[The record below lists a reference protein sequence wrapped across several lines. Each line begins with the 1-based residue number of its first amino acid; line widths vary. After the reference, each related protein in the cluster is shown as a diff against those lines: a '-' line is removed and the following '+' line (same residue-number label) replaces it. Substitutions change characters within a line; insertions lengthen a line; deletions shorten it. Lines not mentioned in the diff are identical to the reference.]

1 MFLMS
6 PRSSLRSTYYVVAIL
21 LLPLVALWRH
31 DDPLFSPLWQSD
43 PWFYLGYF
51 RDLVNFKRDLFPGL
65 YYGSRLSWILPGWLA
80 HRILPP
86 LFANA
91 VLHLGVHTVATVS
104 LFWILRTTA
113 GVRAAF
119 LTAILFSTNPWFWCA
134 TGWDHVTGAAIAYL
148 LLGMACLAAAAE
160 MPSRGWLPTLAGM
173 SLTGAVIAHLFLA
186 AFVPLVLLYYAGMVW
201 ARQDPLKP
209 TLSHAALW
217 LAAGFLVLTVPLC
230 AINGFLID
238 GNFWFWSPSFRTAS
252 AVVHSYAWPES
263 IWREH
268 RLVPWLWLP
277 IASAAVAVIS
287 VCGWRGAVKHRD
299 VAGLIASA
307 QLLLAI
313 AFMAAMQVRGITL
326 LGHYYYACYLF
337 PFAFLVIGHS
347 FWRAAEKMQAR
358 TYMAACAA
366 VLVLAAAAWYD
377 PASHPA
383 PGRLAWLLAAAF
395 GALAASLALRKWP
408 AGVFFGIAGFVV
420 LMFATYN
427 GSNQSGRLHAT
438 RAEYQRVMDAR
449 QRIEKRRGD
458 SPILFWY
465 DKEEPAFHE
474 YFALNGTY
482 ISEFARIGEHFP
494 SGCPERADKGTMVVA
509 SSWRKGA
516 AEIARSALDRCW
528 SGTGLKAV
536 INDTFVGSQAPNPY
550 AISLL
555 GAENDY
561 SVLRPLS
568 VSLGLSPGKGVL
580 RLSPNATQDEPLPLD
595 LWYPIP
601 GTLQSATFEGI
612 EVQTPRGGTAYSMTY
627 PALVVPATGRYR
639 FVLRYSPRSG
649 QFAFGAFPA
658 DESRWLAVVQSPR
671 TWGKHGQE
679 AAFALDLNQGD
690 SVTLRIANSNS
701 KDRPSSFTIEDVM
714 VYLFA
719 PAR

>member
-268 RLVPWLWLP
+268 RLIPWLWLP

-287 VCGWRGAVKHRD
+287 VCRWRGAVKHRD

-494 SGCPERADKGTMVVA
+494 SGCAERAGEGTMVVV
-509 SSWRKGA
+509 SSRREGA
-516 AEIARSALDRCW
+516 AEIARSALGRCW
-528 SGTGLKAV
+528 SGAGLKPV
-536 INDTFVGSQAPNPY
+536 VNETFVGSQGPNPY
-550 AISLL
+550 TISLL
-555 GAENDY
+555 SSETDY
-561 SVLRPLS
+561 SALRALS
-568 VSLGLSPGKGVL
+568 VASGLSSGKGVL
-580 RLSPNATQDEPLPLD
+580 QLAPDSLQKAPLPSGF
-595 LWYPIP
+595 WK
-601 GTLQSATFEGI
+601 SADGAVQFVTSEGV
-612 EVQTPRGGTAYSMTY
+612 EVRTPAYRYAYAFTY
-627 PALVVPATGRYR
+627 PPLEVPATGRYR
-639 FVLRYSPRSG
+639 FALRYSLRSG
-649 QFAFGAFPA
+649 QFAFGGFPA
-658 DESRWLAVVQSPR
+658 DESRWLTSVQSR
-671 TWGKHGQE
+671 HHFGKHCE
-679 AAFALDLNQGD
+679 AAFSLDLHQGD
-690 SVTLRIANSNS
+690 TVILRIANNNS
-701 KDRPSSFTIEDVM
+701 EDQPSSFTIEDATVF
-714 VYLFA
+714 LIA
-719 PAR
+719 SAR

>member
-1 MFLMS
+1 MT
-6 PRSSLRSTYYVVAIL
+6 PRSRPRLTYYVVAIL

-51 RDLVNFKRDLFPGL
+51 RDLVNFKRDLFPGF
-65 YYGSRLSWILPGWLA
+65 YYGSRLSWILPGWVA

-119 LTAILFSTNPWFWCA
+119 LTAILFSASPWFWCA

-148 LLGMACLAAAAE
+148 LLGMACLAAATE

-186 AFVPLVLLYYAGMVW
+186 AFVLLVLLYYAGMVW
-201 ARQDPLKP
+201 ARRAPLKP
-209 TLSHAALW
+209 TLIRAALW
-217 LAAGFLVLTVPLC
+217 LAAGFLVLIVPFC

-238 GNFWFWSPSFRTAS
+238 GNVWFWSPSFRTAS
-252 AVVHSYAWPES
+252 VVMHSYIWPES
-263 IWREH
+263 IWRDH

-277 IASAAVAVIS
+277 IASAAVAAVS
-287 VCGWRGAVKHRD
+287 VCRWRGAVKHRD
-299 VAGLIASA
+299 IGGLMVSA
-307 QLLLAI
+307 QLLLAF
-313 AFMAAMQVRGITL
+313 AFMAATQVRGVTL
-326 LGHYYYACYLF
+326 LGHYYYACYLL
-337 PFAFLVIGHS
+337 PFAFLVIGNS
-347 FWRAAEKMQAR
+347 FWRAAEKMQGR
-358 TYMAACAA
+358 TYVVACAA
-366 VLVLAAAAWYD
+366 ALVLAAAAWYD

-383 PGRLAWLLAAAF
+383 PGRLAWLIAAAF

-408 AGVFFGIAGFVV
+408 AGVFFGIAGFMV

-438 RAEYQRVMDAR
+438 RAEYQRVMAAR

-465 DKEEPAFHE
+465 DKEEPAYHE
-474 YFALNGTY
+474 YYALNATY
-482 ISEFARIGEHFP
+482 MAEFARISEHFP
-494 SGCPERADKGTMVVA
+494 SGCPERADKGTMVVV
-509 SSWRKGA
+509 SSWREGA

-536 INDTFVGSQAPNPY
+536 ITDTFVGSQGPHPY

-555 GAENDY
+555 SAEADY

-568 VSLGLSPGKGVL
+568 VVLGYHREREFYSCRRTPLKTIPCLWTSGIPAQAPCSRSRSRESKSGHLATATPPLL
-580 RLSPNATQDEPLPLD
+580 RIQ
-595 LWYPIP
+595 LW
-601 GTLQSATFEGI
+601 E
-612 EVQTPRGGTAYSMTY
+612 
-627 PALVVPATGRYR
+627 VPATGRYR

-649 QFAFGAFPA
+649 QFAFAAFPA
-658 DESRWLAVVQSPR
+658 DESRWLAAVQSRR
-671 TWGKHGQE
+671 TWGKHGEE

-690 SVTLRIANSNS
+690 SVILRIANSNS
-701 KDRPSSFTIEDVM
+701 KDRPASFTIEDLM
-714 VYLFA
+714 VYLLA